1 MTLKPFPDRDQEQS
15 VDVEPEPGDY
25 PRWSMLGL
33 ATLLYGAVAAVA
45 TYPIAFRLG
54 AGLPYSGEDGLQHLW
69 VMRWYRSCL
78 LEGRL
83 PWFCPEIQYPVGA
96 PLALFSPLQLESL
109 LYILIAPFATN
120 DAAAYNLV
128 WLSGIVFTGVG
139 TFVLGWFLLRHY
151 PSAILAGAFA
161 MLSGP
166 VRVHANGHLELI
178 HLGWF
183 PIFLVAW
190 CRFADRPCWRRLI
203 EASGAYLLL
212 AMSAAY
218 FLVFAI
224 IPAVLYVAYRW
235 WGPLRRREYETVF
248 NGGRWL
254 LRYALLVLPPLCLV
268 FSSQLWALANGLE
281 LDRSRGEFDE
291 YRAPIWSYAVPLP
304 GYFAAKFLPFNAYK
318 QSGLGPIAGE
328 VFSYLGIVV
337 LLLIH
342 RAWFRDAHF
351 RHRTFFWALLGVLVV
366 LSMGSSIL
374 IGPWEIPMPAAWL
387 WDLFPPL
394 HWTRVPSRFNLFAAV
409 VAAVIAGA
417 GVKLTLKDRPRK
429 AVRIGLAAAIGGL
442 ALADLALVPI
452 AMQAIPEV
460 PDVYRRILDQR
471 PGAALL
477 DAPQFDSGGHRLAAT
492 GAYWQSL
499 HGGATSAG
507 YAGHMNASYDNLISW
522 TSPFK
527 AQWLADPSRLDE
539 PEAVAIELVR
549 ETSFEG
555 YTWLYL
561 TVHGFD
567 YVILHRD
574 DAFFEGLRIRYDR
587 LCEVLCHAIVIEDP
601 SAIVI
606 DRDRLR
612 LPERPVALCVEG
624 WGDRIWN
631 GRYSCKVS
639 SEAEVAVYSP
649 DPETPLKF
657 AFEGAAFRRSRRVRL
672 RDGGTILGRWDVD
685 PGSPGIFVSP
695 PFRLPIGLRTLVLE
709 SDGEDRPDHPR
720 DHPGPPLS
728 LLVNAVSFQADR
740 EAPPG
745 AIAQADPANR

>member
-1 MTLKPFPDRDQEQS
+1 MTPTPTRNREHPLDI
-15 VDVEPEPGDY
+15 EPEFGDY

-33 ATLLYGAVAAVA
+33 ATLIYGAVAAVA
-45 TYPIAFRLG
+45 TYPILFRLG
-54 AGLPYSGEDGLQHLW
+54 SGLPYSGEDGLQHLW
-69 VMRWYRSCL
+69 IMRWYRSCL
-78 LEGRL
+78 LEGRVA
-83 PWFCPEIQYPVGA
+83 WFCPEIQYPVGA
-96 PLALFSPLQLESL
+96 PLALFSPLQFESL
-109 LYILIAPFATN
+109 LYILVYPFASN
-120 DAAAYNLV
+120 DAACYNLV

-151 PSAILAGAFA
+151 PSALLAGVFA

-190 CRFADRPCWRRLI
+190 CRLIDRPCWRRLLG
-203 EASGAYLLL
+203 ASAAYLLL

-224 IPAVLYVAYRW
+224 VPAALYVAYRW
-235 WGPLRRREYETVF
+235 WGPLHRREYKTLID
-248 NGGRWL
+248 GGRWL
-254 LRYALLVLPPLCLV
+254 LRFALLVLPPLCLA

-281 LDRSRGEFDE
+281 LGRSRIEFDE
-291 YRAPIWSYAVPLP
+291 YRAPIWSYFVPLP
-304 GYFAAKFLPFNAYK
+304 GYFAAKFLPFNVYE

-328 VFSYLGIVV
+328 IFSYLGIVT

-342 RAWFRDAHF
+342 RAWFRDAQF
-351 RHRTFFWALLGVLVV
+351 RHSRFFWALLGVLVV
-366 LSMGSSIL
+366 LSMGSMIA
-374 IGPWEIPMPAAWL
+374 IGPWEIPMPAGWL

-394 HWTRVPSRFNLFAAV
+394 HWTRVPSRFNLFASV
-409 VAAVIAGA
+409 IAAVIAGA
-417 GVKLTLKDRPRK
+417 GVKATLQGRR
-429 AVRIGLAAAIGGL
+429 RRGGRLGLAVAIGGL

-452 AMQAIPEV
+452 TMQAIPEV
-460 PDVYRRILDQR
+460 PNVYRDILDRR

-477 DAPQFDSGGHRLAAT
+477 EAPQFDSGGHRLAAT

-499 HGGATSAG
+499 HGGSTSSG

-527 AQWLADPSRLDE
+527 AQFLADPMRLDD
-539 PEAVAIELVR
+539 PEAVTIELVR
-549 ETSFEG
+549 ETSFEA
-555 YTWLYL
+555 YAWLYL
-561 TVHGFD
+561 TVHDFD
-567 YVILHRD
+567 FVVLHRD
-574 DAFFEGLRIRYDR
+574 DAFFEGLPIRYDR
-587 LCEVLCHAIVIEDP
+587 LREVLGHAIAIDDPEAIVI
-601 SAIVI
+601 A
-606 DRDRLR
+606 RDLLR
-612 LPERPVALCVEG
+612 LPKRPVALCAEG

-631 GRYSCKVS
+631 GRYSCKVAS
-639 SEAEVAVYSP
+639 RAEVAVYNP
-649 DPETPLKF
+649 DPETPLRF

-672 RDGGTILGRWDVD
+672 RDRGTILARWEVA
-685 PGSPGIFVSP
+685 PGTPQVLVSP
-695 PFRLPIGLRTLVLE
+695 TFRLPIGSRTLVLE

-740 EAPPG
+740 DARPG
-745 AIAQADPANR
+745 AIAKADRTKR